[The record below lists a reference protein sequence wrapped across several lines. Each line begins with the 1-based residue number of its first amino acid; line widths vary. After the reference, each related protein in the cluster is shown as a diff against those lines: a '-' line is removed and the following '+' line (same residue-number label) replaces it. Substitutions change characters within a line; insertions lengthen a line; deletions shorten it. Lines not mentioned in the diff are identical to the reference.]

1 MCVLGVPPRPEDCT
15 GSRGIGVTG
24 SPVVSNRMYV
34 LGTELKFSEEQKI
47 FLATE
52 PSLQPL
58 DVTGETR
65 SHAAQAD
72 VELPV

>member
-1 MCVLGVPPRPEDCT
+1 M
-15 GSRGIGVTG
+15 
-24 SPVVSNRMYV
+24 SNRMYV

-52 PSLQPL
+52 SSLQPL